1 MIRAIWDKNAH
12 VCIYLLQEDEA
23 TRIELQ
29 QSVSLTFSL
38 KYLANFTKAT
48 PLSTRVTLSM
58 SNDVP
63 LLVEY
68 KLDNLGYV
76 RYYLVSNMIIYLE
89 TAA

>member
-1 MIRAIWDKNAH
+1 MSFAI
-12 VCIYLLQEDEA
+12 
-23 TRIELQ
+23 
-29 QSVSLTFSL
+29 
-38 KYLANFTKAT
+38 KYLVNFTKAT

-76 RYYLVSNMIIYLE
+76 RYYLVRSQTLS
-89 TAA
+89 